1 MRILLLLFFFV
12 TITTPLWSQSDDLE
26 KISTEDSL
34 SLTQTWKKL
43 LPILLQKSVSDS
55 KAIAD
60 TVNCYLCLGE
70 GNLSQ
75 NPQMDRSAFIQ
86 NGIPVLNKYKK
97 IRNSME
103 NDKPGFGIF
112 YYENQDFSVFPVWIV
127 TFHYL
132 KKDEA
137 AKGHEGA
144 TIFFE
149 FKKSEE
155 GFKLFQV
162 STVP

>member
-1 MRILLLLFFFV
+1 M
-12 TITTPLWSQSDDLE
+12 
-26 KISTEDSL
+26 
-34 SLTQTWKKL
+34 
-43 LPILLQKSVSDS
+43 
-55 KAIAD
+55 
-60 TVNCYLCLGE
+60 GE
-70 GNLSQ
+70 ENLSE
-75 NPQMDRSAFIQ
+75 NPQMDRSAFIK

-97 IRNSME
+97 IRNSIK
-103 NDKPGFGIF
+103 NDKPGLGIF
-112 YYENQDFSVFPVWIV
+112 YYENEDYSVFPVWIV
-127 TFHYL
+127 TFSYL

-155 GFKLFQV
+155 GFKLYQV